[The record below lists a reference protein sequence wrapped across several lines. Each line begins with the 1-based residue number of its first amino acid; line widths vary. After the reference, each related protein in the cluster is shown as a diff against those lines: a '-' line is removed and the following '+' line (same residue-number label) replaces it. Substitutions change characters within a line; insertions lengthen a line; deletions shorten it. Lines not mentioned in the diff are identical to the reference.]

1 MTTYFNRFGQP
12 INVGD
17 VVGWGH
23 RSGNMSHQHVGI
35 VLDVKEQDGKLKTTC
50 AWVEGPNTPR
60 RSSTTDQLFLL
71 DIKTLSSDLYS
82 KIVQTAAQI
91 VEEREEA
98 EREANNGAPV
108 EA

>member
-1 MTTYFNRFGQP
+1 MTTHFNRFGQA
-12 INVGD
+12 IKVGD

-23 RSGNMSHQHVGI
+23 RSGNQSRQHVGI
-35 VLDVKEQDGKLKTTC
+35 VLNIQEQGDTIKTTC

-60 RSSTTDQLFLL
+60 RSSTIDQLFVL
-71 DIKTLSSDLYS
+71 DTKTLSSELYS

-91 VEEREEA
+91 VAEQEEKT
-98 EREANNGAPV
+98 NGVQV

>member
-1 MTTYFNRFGQP
+1 VTTHFNRFGQA

-35 VLDVKEQDGKLKTTC
+35 VLNIQQRGDTIKTMC

-60 RSSTTDQLFLL
+60 RSATTDQLFVL
-71 DIKTLSSDLYS
+71 DVKTLSSELYS
-82 KIVQTAAQI
+82 KVLQTAAQI
-91 VEEREEA
+91 VEEQQEA
-98 EREANNGAPV
+98 EAEEV
-108 EA
+108 SS